1 MYQIEEFN
9 TYIHRQV
16 EDNENQEFPEEQRE
30 EENLEEEDENENN
43 EKQKEIVQKSQQI
56 IDTSNRLNSEHKRYK
71 TYSTEIKKQLIQKV
85 K

>member
-16 EDNENQEFPEEQRE
+16 EDNENQELPEEQRE
-30 EENLEEEDENENN
+30 EENLEEEDEIEDM
-43 EKQKEIVQKSQQI
+43 EKQGEIVQKSQQI
-56 IDTSNRLNSEHKRYK
+56 NDTSNRLNSEHKRYK
-71 TYSTEIKKQLIQKV
+71 TFSTELKKQLIQEV

>member
-16 EDNENQEFPEEQRE
+16 EDNENQELPEEQRE